1 MKEKRTKKES
11 NKEEAKKEGHT
22 GLDFVPRQQASPSED
37 LKINWDV
44 FIRFFNA
51 TLQMH
56 GSAIRP
62 IAYLSKGKKSRVQ
75 ALVNRWNT
83 KQALV
88 DAVVSMARSD
98 FLNGRKKGYPFI
110 ASFIWLTESD
120 DHFEKVLNGYY
131 DNPPAADLT
140 PDERRHLAPLRRPPN
155 PQSPKPALH
164 QLNNKKSARP
174 TDGQALMFIV
184 HDSGKTVVISA
195 ARRDRWAWRRSGCRR
210 RH

>member
-1 MKEKRTKKES
+1 MFKDEYQAMTTGSLGKYNLFKNERRRKMKEKRTKKESKES

-22 GLDFVPRQQASPSED
+22 GLDFAPLQQASPSED
-37 LKINWDV
+37 LKINWEA

-51 TLQMH
+51 TLKLH
-56 GSAIRP
+56 GSNIRP

-75 ALVNRWNT
+75 SLVNHWNT

-120 DHFEKVLNGYY
+120 DHF
-131 DNPPAADLT
+131 
-140 PDERRHLAPLRRPPN
+140 DELLIERNARGAIW
-155 PQSPKPALH
+155 LH
-164 QLNNKKSARP
+164 FAVRP
-174 TDGQALMFIV
+174 TRNRRNLRFI
-184 HDSGKTVVISA
+184 S
-195 ARRDRWAWRRSGCRR
+195 
-210 RH
+210 